1 MYGVYVM
8 SSPQASIVVQVV
20 SCGAIWSN
28 SHMKVNTR
36 DTPAWLSSVLHY
48 STTITVTHLS
58 SIGFEWN
65 VCFGHHKPPNTP
77 AMCDGDILPHVRNLS
92 GKWINESDIFEWGVN
107 SKQFSSR
114 KLVGNSLLSERSSL
128 RLTFLYTINSRLQ
141 LAPCNIFHNHLW
153 WY

>member
-1 MYGVYVM
+1 MFSVYVM

-107 SKQFSSR
+107 SKQFSCW
-114 KLVGNSLLSERSSL
+114 KLVGNSLLLESWDLTLSYLCYCDFQLLFLVHLLVYSS
-128 RLTFLYTINSRLQ
+128 F
-141 LAPCNIFHNHLW
+141 
-153 WY
+153 